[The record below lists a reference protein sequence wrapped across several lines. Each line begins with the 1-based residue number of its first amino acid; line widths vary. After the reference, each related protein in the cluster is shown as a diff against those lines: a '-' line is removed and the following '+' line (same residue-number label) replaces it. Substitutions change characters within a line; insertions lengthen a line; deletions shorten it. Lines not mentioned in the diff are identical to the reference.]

1 MVAHLRSRRVPTRYA
16 AMVID
21 ATDPSDAPA
30 PLEAVDP
37 SESTPPPGPLPSGLA
52 GLPDP
57 SGLIF
62 DLDGTL
68 VDTVEARIQ
77 AWLETFEEVGFPAER
92 RHVAGLIGADG
103 KRLAREV
110 AEVAGRRLSDDRAE
124 AIDRRAGERYDTI
137 NLDPRPLAGAT
148 DLLEALHRSEL
159 PWAIATSSRA
169 DQVTASI
176 RALGLAGDPHII
188 DGSQVTQ
195 AKPAPELLLH
205 AAERLGVS
213 ARGCWYVGDATW
225 DMRAAR
231 AAAMPSIGIPT
242 GGLRAE
248 PGRGRRHRH
257 GHVTRRTGDRP
268 PTTRPPGRGR
278 SRKGPL
284 AASARRP

>member
-1 MVAHLRSRRVPTRYA
+1 VPA
-16 AMVID
+16 
-21 ATDPSDAPA
+21 
-30 PLEAVDP
+30 
-37 SESTPPPGPLPSGLA
+37 GLA

-77 AWLETFEEVGFPAER
+77 AWLQTFEEVGFPAER

-110 AEVAGRRLSDDRAE
+110 AEVAGRRLSEDRAE
-124 AIDRRAGERYDTI
+124 AIDRRAGERYDRI

-148 DLLEALHRSEL
+148 DLLDALHRSEL

-242 GGLRAE
+242 GA
-248 PGRGRRHRH
+248 
-257 GHVTRRTGDRP
+257 V
-268 PTTRPPGRGR
+268 
-278 SRKGPL
+278 
-284 AASARRP
+284 SARTLEEAGATVTVTSLDELASDLRRRGHIRDGAPPQDR